1 MENRFTK
8 ISATG
13 LVLAPDADDGVGVLD
28 NATSLMWVAGE
39 SKRMTW
45 KDAGEYV
52 KTLTVAGF
60 TDWRLPTVE
69 ELFCLA
75 DHTKFNPAIDKS
87 FFPQC
92 DGGWY
97 WSSDPLA
104 SSPGVYAWYVD
115 FYDGGS
121 FYSSQD
127 DWVLARTEARV
138 IALHSKLTI

>member
-8 ISATG
+8 ISAAG
-13 LVLAPDADDGVGVLD
+13 LVLATDSGDGAAAVLD
-28 NATSLMWVAGE
+28 NTTNLIWVADE
-39 SKRMTW
+39 SARMTW
-45 KDAGEYV
+45 KAAGEYV

-75 DHTKFNPAIDKS
+75 DRTKFDPAIDKA

-97 WSSDPLA
+97 WSSTVDA
-104 SSPGVYAWYVD
+104 SSPGDYAWFVD
-115 FYDGGS
+115 FSDGYSLYYDQSHKGLVRAVRS
-121 FYSSQD
+121 RQ
-127 DWVLARTEARV
+127 
-138 IALHSKLTI
+138 